1 MLPGG
6 TSRGDGRRR
15 WDDRR
20 LSESGEE
27 MIRRR
32 TLLAA
37 AGGGLLG
44 TALATGT
51 ARADATIAVNPATKY
66 GTWEGWG
73 TSLAWWANVFG
84 ARDDFADIFFTTK
97 SVTYSGR
104 TLPGLGLNIARYNL
118 GGCSSNSV
126 GGESMV

>member
-1 MLPGG
+1 
-6 TSRGDGRRR
+6 
-15 WDDRR
+15 
-20 LSESGEE
+20 

-66 GTWEGWG
+66 GTWEG
-73 TSLAWWANVFG
+73 
-84 ARDDFADIFFTTK
+84 
-97 SVTYSGR
+97 
-104 TLPGLGLNIARYNL
+104 
-118 GGCSSNSV
+118 
-126 GGESMV
+126 